1 MVSFSQLMQCQPQ
14 KFNEAGQTYRRMA
27 EGFGKVEGVFQAA
40 NKILSNNTDWVG
52 MAQKQAQNR
61 SETLTKG
68 LKASGQETN
77 TAGTVLTTLGTALTA
92 AQTALRA
99 AVAEAMTGP
108 LIMTPEGQ
116 TIIPPWA
123 YSWPACVEE
132 LPRLNALKA
141 VVDVQIR
148 AALTSATAADMT
160 AAGAIAK
167 LAVGQL
173 IKDFGH
179 STAPSSTNQANAAT
193 TMGTPTTANAVYA
206 PGSTAATVDT
216 SANVQG
222 VVTATTGASTNGATL
237 NNTVQGSDWNGMSA
251 DGKDPRDTRTADA
264 NATGGQRVGGT
275 VQSSDWNGMSA
286 DGRNAVDT
294 RTATA
299 NAGGG
304 QAVSGTIGAAAVGG
318 SAATGLLAQQ
328 AAPQQVQTAIAREVT
343 ANGRRYV
350 IYNDEVRTGGSVSWR
365 ARNPGN
371 IRHGANYGAVPGV
384 HAHAGAN
391 GTFAV
396 FPDEQT
402 GMAAITRVLHGYGHV
417 TVADAMST
425 YAPSNDNNDPVAY
438 AQSVSD
444 AMGVTPQTYV
454 DTLTPQQMDQFAQEI
469 RRVEGWQVGTTYRL
483 DDPNLPAAVRRA
495 IQEQQQR

>member
-1 MVSFSQLMQCQPQ
+1 VVSFSQLMKCQPQ
-14 KFNEAGQTYRRMA
+14 KFTEAGNQYKKMA
-27 EGFGKVEGVFQAA
+27 AGFGKVEGVFQAA

-52 MAQKQAQNR
+52 LAQKQALGR

-68 LKASGQETN
+68 IKASGTETN
-77 TAGTVLTTLGTALTA
+77 TAGTVLTTLGTALMA

-132 LPRLNALKA
+132 LPRLQALKA
-141 VVDVQIR
+141 AVDVQIR

-173 IKDFGH
+173 IKDFGSSH
-179 STAPSSTNQANAAT
+179 APSSANTTNTAA
-193 TMGTPTTANAVYA
+193 TMGTPSTADAVYA
-206 PGSTAATVDT
+206 PGSTVSSVDT
-216 SANVQG
+216 TANVQN
-222 VVTATTGASTNGATL
+222 VATATTGASTNGATL
-237 NNTVQGSDWNGMSA
+237 NNTVQTSDWSGMSA
-251 DGKDPRDTRTADA
+251 EGKNPLDTRTADA
-264 NATGGQRVGGT
+264 NATGGQ
-275 VQSSDWNGMSA
+275 
-286 DGRNAVDT
+286 
-294 RTATA
+294 
-299 NAGGG
+299 
-304 QAVSGTIGAAAVGG
+304 AVSGTIGTAAVASG
-318 SAATGLLAQQ
+318 ATTGLLAQNT
-328 AAPQQVQTAIAREVT
+328 APQQVQTAIAREVT
-343 ANGRRYV
+343 ANGRRFV

-402 GMAAITRVLHGYGHV
+402 GMTAITRVLRGYGHV
-417 TVADAMST
+417 SVADAMST
-425 YAPSNDNNDPVAY
+425 YAPSTDNNDPVAY
-438 AQSVSD
+438 AQSVST

-454 DTLTPQQMDQFAQEI
+454 DTLSEEQMQQFAQEI
-469 RRVEGWQVGTTYRL
+469 RRVEGWRVGTTYRL

-495 IQEQQQR
+495 IQEQSQP